1 MIRHFFMASIS
12 VASLMLVGCVSLSSA
27 SLTQIPVKRDNKV
40 SAESKK
46 IIFLGLTFDNDYV
59 DKARDD
65 LARKCP
71 NGKVSGILTKD
82 EFIAYFPP
90 FVWARRIEAEG
101 YCEQNSK
108 A

>member
-1 MIRHFFMASIS
+1 MIRYFFKASIS
-12 VASLMLVGCVSLSSA
+12 VAALILGGCVSLYSA
-27 SLTQIPVKRDNKV
+27 SLTQIPVKRDNKI

-46 IIFLGLTFDNDYV
+46 LIFLGLTFDNDYV
-59 DKARDD
+59 DKVRDD

-90 FVWARRIEAEG
+90 FVMARRIAAEG

>member
-1 MIRHFFMASIS
+1 MIRHFFAVSIS
-12 VASLMLVGCVSLSSA
+12 AAALMLGGCVSLSSA

-46 IIFLGLTFDNDYV
+46 LIFLGLTFDNDYV

>member
-1 MIRHFFMASIS
+1 MIRHFLKASIS
-12 VASLMLVGCVSLSSA
+12 VAALMLGGCVSLSSA
-27 SLTQIPVKRDNKV
+27 SLTQIPAKRDNKI

-46 IIFLGLTFDNDYV
+46 LIFLGLTFDNDYV

-82 EFIAYFPP
+82 EYIAYFPP
-90 FVWARRIEAEG
+90 FIWGRRIEAMG
-101 YCEQNSK
+101 YCEQYSK